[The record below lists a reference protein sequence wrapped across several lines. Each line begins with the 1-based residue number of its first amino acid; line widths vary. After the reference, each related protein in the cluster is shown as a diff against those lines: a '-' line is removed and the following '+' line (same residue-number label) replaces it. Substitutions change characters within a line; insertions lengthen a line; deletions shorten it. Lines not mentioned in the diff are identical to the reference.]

1 MIKFMLFIDGTWLY
15 SNTSRLVEASGE
27 PGFVLDFGKL
37 PRVLAEE
44 AGRLLGHDDWTVVRT
59 HLFGSYAE
67 NVDAR
72 DVEPVERRLNFFAML
87 RQQHHYEI
95 EAFPIDFR
103 GKRLRRT
110 DRDPNDTF
118 EPKEKCVDI
127 ALATSMLFNAAMSN
141 AYDVAIAV
149 LGDQDFK
156 PVLHNVRLLGK
167 RVAIASINGACS
179 GEYSDPAD
187 RARVRDVPL
196 LWLEDLLPR
205 LARRYDPHWLDCQSP
220 GHRGDRRV
228 ETTYYPKRGEKFYC
242 PTCREEFAR
251 QREAAAL
258 AGTQGLAANGGD
270 GGPALGGYPGIL
282 AGANGDA
289 NGSAGEGFRYA
300 PVDTTLMGVV
310 RHKRPDKSYGFIMV
324 DGCGEYDGAEYFFHE
339 SDIVDGSR
347 FAELTEGTYVDF
359 QVKAEPPAGKAPH
372 TRGVGRRGRVRGR
385 VTV

>member
-44 AGRLLGHDDWTVVRT
+44 VGRLMGHDEWTVVRT
-59 HLFGSYAE
+59 HLFGSYAA
-67 NVDAR
+67 NPDTR
-72 DVEPVERRLNFFAML
+72 DLEPVERRLNFFSML
-87 RQQHHYEI
+87 RQQHHYEV

-127 ALATSMLFNAAMSN
+127 ALATSMLFNAAMAN

-149 LGDQDFK
+149 IGDQDFK
-156 PVLHNVRLLGK
+156 PVLQNVRRLGK

-187 RARVRDVPL
+187 RARVRDFEI

-205 LARRYDPHWLDCQSP
+205 LARRYDPHWLDCASP
-220 GHRGDRRV
+220 THKGDRRV

-242 PTCREEFAR
+242 PGCREEFSR
-251 QREAAAL
+251 QREL
-258 AGTQGLAANGGD
+258 AVASGGIGGANGGN
-270 GGPALGGYPGIL
+270 GGSGATMATEAL
-282 AGANGDA
+282 
-289 NGSAGEGFRYA
+289 RYA
-300 PVDTTLMGVV
+300 PMDTMLMGVV
-310 RHKRPDKSYGFIMV
+310 RHKRVDKSYGFIMV
-324 DGCGEYDGAEYFFHE
+324 DGCGEYDGGEYFFHE
-339 SDIVDGSR
+339 SDIADGTR
-347 FAELTEGTYVDF
+347 FNELAEGTVVDF
-359 QVKAEPPAGKAPH
+359 QVKAETPAGKAPPA
-372 TRGVGRRGRVRGR
+372 RGVRRR

>member
-44 AGRLLGHDDWTVVRT
+44 VGRRLGHDDWTVVRT
-59 HLFGSYAE
+59 HMFGSYAA
-67 NVDAR
+67 NVDPR
-72 DVEPVERRLNFFAML
+72 DLEPVERRLNFFTML

-95 EAFPIDFR
+95 EAFPIEFR

-110 DRDPNDTF
+110 DRGPGDLF

-127 ALATSMLFNAAMSN
+127 ALATSMLFNAAMTT

-149 LGDQDFK
+149 IGDQDFK
-156 PVLHNVRLLGK
+156 PVLQSVRRLGK

-187 RARVRDVPL
+187 KARVRDVEL

-205 LARRYDPHWLDCQSP
+205 LARRYDPHLLDCQSP
-220 GHRGDRRV
+220 THKGERRI

-242 PTCREEFAR
+242 PACREEFSR
-251 QREAAAL
+251 SRDTAA
-258 AGTQGLAANGGD
+258 GGSGNGNVDGNANGNVGAM
-270 GGPALGGYPGIL
+270 GNA
-282 AGANGDA
+282 AGVAPE
-289 NGSAGEGFRYA
+289 SFTYA
-300 PVDTTLMGVV
+300 PTDTTLMGVV
-310 RHKRPDKSYGFIMV
+310 KHKRMDKNYGFIMV

-339 SDIVDGSR
+339 TDMVDGTR
-347 FAELTEGTYVDF
+347 FAELAEGTYVDF
-359 QVKAEPPAGKAPH
+359 QVKSEPPSGKAPPA
-372 TRGVGRRGRVRGR
+372 RNVRRRVA
-385 VTV
+385 V

>member
-44 AGRLLGHDDWTVVRT
+44 VGRRLGHDEWTVVRT
-59 HLFGSYAE
+59 HLFGSYAA
-67 NVDAR
+67 NVDLR
-72 DVEPVERRLNFFAML
+72 DREPVERRLNFFAML
-87 RQQHHYEI
+87 RQQHHYEV
-95 EAFPIDFR
+95 EAFPIEYR

-110 DRDPNDTF
+110 DRDPGDSF

-156 PVLHNVRLLGK
+156 PVLQNVRRLGK

-179 GEYSDPAD
+179 GEYTDPAD
-187 RARVRDVPL
+187 RAHVRDVEL

-205 LARRYDPHWLDCQSP
+205 LARRYDPHVLECQSP
-220 GHRGDRRV
+220 SHKGERRV
-228 ETTYYPKRGEKFYC
+228 ETTYYPKRGERFYC
-242 PTCREEFAR
+242 PACREEFQR
-251 QREAAAL
+251 QREAAATAAAASGDH
-258 AGTQGLAANGGD
+258 AGNGG
-270 GGPALGGYPGIL
+270 
-282 AGANGDA
+282 
-289 NGSAGEGFRYA
+289 GEHAVPEPRIA
-300 PVDTTLMGVV
+300 PIDTTLMGVV
-310 RHKRPDKSYGFIMV
+310 RHKRLDKSYGFILV

-339 SDIVDGSR
+339 SDLADGTK
-347 FAELTEGTYVDF
+347 FAELAEGTAVDF
-359 QVKAEPPAGKAPH
+359 LVKAEPPAGKAPPA
-372 TRGVGRRGRVRGR
+372 RDVRRRVA
-385 VTV
+385 V

>member
-44 AGRLLGHDDWTVVRT
+44 VGRRLGHDEWTVVRT
-59 HLFGSYAE
+59 HMFGSYA
-67 NVDAR
+67 DHIDPR
-72 DVEPVERRLNFFAML
+72 DREPVERRLNFFAML
-87 RQQHHYEI
+87 RQQHHYEV

-110 DRDPNDTF
+110 DRDPSDVF

-149 LGDQDFK
+149 IGDQDFK
-156 PVLHNVRLLGK
+156 PVLQSVRRLGK

-179 GEYSDPAD
+179 GEYTDPAD
-187 RARVRDVPL
+187 KARVRDVEL

-205 LARRYDPHWLDCQSP
+205 LARRYDPHFLDCQSP
-220 GHRGDRRV
+220 THKGERRV

-242 PTCREEFAR
+242 PACREEFGK
-251 QREAAAL
+251 QRETA
-258 AGTQGLAANGGD
+258 AANGAAGNGEPT
-270 GGPALGGYPGIL
+270 GGKTHSPVSEPVT
-282 AGANGDA
+282 
-289 NGSAGEGFRYA
+289 YA
-300 PVDTTLMGVV
+300 PLETMLMGVV
-310 RHKRPDKSYGFIMV
+310 KHKRMDKSYGFIMV

-339 SDIVDGSR
+339 SDIVDGTR
-347 FAELTEGTYVDF
+347 FIELAEGTYVDF
-359 QVKAEPPAGKAPH
+359 QVKAESPGGKAPPA
-372 TRGVGRRGRVRGR
+372 RNVRRRVA
-385 VTV
+385 V

>member
-44 AGRLLGHDDWTVVRT
+44 VGRRLGHDDWTVVRT
-59 HLFGSYAE
+59 HLFGSFAA
-67 NVDAR
+67 NVDPR
-72 DVEPVERRLNFFAML
+72 DREPVERRLNFFTML
-87 RQQHHYEI
+87 RQQHHYEV
-95 EAFPIDFR
+95 EAFPIEFR

-110 DRDPNDTF
+110 DRDPADTF

-127 ALATSMLFNAAMSN
+127 ALATSMLFSAAMSN

-156 PVLHNVRLLGK
+156 PVLQSVRRLGK
-167 RVAIASINGACS
+167 RVAIASIAGACS

-187 RARVRDVPL
+187 RARVRDAEL

-205 LARRYDPHWLDCQSP
+205 LARRYDPHFLDCQSP
-220 GHRGDRRV
+220 SHKGERRV

-242 PTCREEFAR
+242 PVCREEFAR
-251 QREAAAL
+251 QREAVAL
-258 AGTQGLAANGGD
+258 AGGGNGGN
-270 GGPALGGYPGIL
+270 GGNGQVAPETFTVAPA
-282 AGANGDA
+282 
-289 NGSAGEGFRYA
+289 
-300 PVDTTLMGVV
+300 DTTLMGVV
-310 RHKRPDKSYGFIMV
+310 KHKRVDRNYGFIMV
-324 DGCGEYDGAEYFFHE
+324 DGCGQFDGAEYFFHE
-339 SDIVDGSR
+339 TDIADGTR
-347 FAELTEGTYVDF
+347 FAELAEGTYVDF
-359 QVKAEPPAGKAPH
+359 QVKAEPPPGKAPPA
-372 TRGVGRRGRVRGR
+372 RNVRRR

>member
-44 AGRLLGHDDWTVVRT
+44 VGRRLGHDEWSVVRT
-59 HLFGSYAE
+59 HMFGRYAA

-72 DVEPVERRLNFFAML
+72 DREPVERRLNFFTML
-87 RQQHHYEI
+87 RQQHHYEV
-95 EAFPIDFR
+95 EAFPIEFR

-110 DRDPNDTF
+110 DRDPSDTF
-118 EPKEKCVDI
+118 EAKEKCVDI

-149 LGDQDFK
+149 IGDQDFK
-156 PVLHNVRLLGK
+156 PVLQHVRRLGK

-179 GEYSDPAD
+179 NEYSDPAD
-187 RARVRDVPL
+187 RARVRDVEL
-196 LWLEDLLPR
+196 IWLEDLLPR

-220 GHRGDRRV
+220 THKGEKRV

-242 PTCREEFAR
+242 PACREEFAR
-251 QREAAAL
+251 QREAAVL
-258 AGTQGLAANGGD
+258 AGVGAGVGGGLG
-270 GGPALGGYPGIL
+270 
-282 AGANGDA
+282 AGVP
-289 NGSAGEGFRYA
+289 GEGFKYA
-300 PVDTTLMGVV
+300 PIDTTLMGVV
-310 RHKRPDKSYGFIMV
+310 RHKRLDKSYGFIMV

-339 SDIVDGSR
+339 SDLSDGRR
-347 FAELTEGTYVDF
+347 FTELPEGAVVDF
-359 QVKAEPPAGKAPH
+359 QVKAEPPAGKAPPA
-372 TRGVGRRGRVRGR
+372 RSVRRRVA
-385 VTV
+385 V

>member
-44 AGRLLGHDDWTVVRT
+44 VGRRLGHDEYTVVRT
-59 HLFGSYAE
+59 HLFGSYAS

-72 DVEPVERRLNFFAML
+72 DLEPVDRRLNFFTML

-110 DRDPNDTF
+110 DREPGDAF

-127 ALATSMLFNAAMSN
+127 ALATSMLFNASMAN

-149 LGDQDFK
+149 IGDQDFK
-156 PVLHNVRLLGK
+156 PVLQSVRRLGK

-187 RARVRDVPL
+187 KARVRDVEL

-205 LARRYDPHWLDCQSP
+205 LARRYDPHFLDCQSP
-220 GHRGDRRV
+220 THKGERRV

-242 PTCREEFAR
+242 PACREEFSK
-251 QREAAAL
+251 QRDTALAAGITPGGGTNGAGPNGGEAA
-258 AGTQGLAANGGD
+258 N
-270 GGPALGGYPGIL
+270 
-282 AGANGDA
+282 
-289 NGSAGEGFRYA
+289 YA
-300 PVDTTLMGVV
+300 PPDTMLMGVV
-310 RHKRPDKSYGFIMV
+310 KHKRLDKSYGFIMV
-324 DGCGEYDGAEYFFHE
+324 DGCGEFDGAEYFFHE
-339 SDIVDGSR
+339 TDLVDGTR
-347 FAELTEGTYVDF
+347 FIELAEGTYVDF
-359 QVKAEPPAGKAPH
+359 QVKAESPSGKAPPA
-372 TRGVGRRGRVRGR
+372 RNVRRRVA
-385 VTV
+385 V

>member
-44 AGRLLGHDDWTVVRT
+44 VGRRLGHDEYTVVRT
-59 HLFGSYAE
+59 HLFGSYAA

-72 DVEPVERRLNFFAML
+72 DLEPVERRLNFFTML

-95 EAFPIDFR
+95 EAFPIEFR

-110 DRDPNDTF
+110 DRDPGDPF
-118 EPKEKCVDI
+118 EAKEKCVDI
-127 ALATSMLFNAAMSN
+127 ALATSMLFNASMAN

-149 LGDQDFK
+149 IGDQDFK
-156 PVLHNVRLLGK
+156 PVLQSVRRLGK

-187 RARVRDVPL
+187 KARVRDVEL

-205 LARRYDPHWLDCQSP
+205 LARRYDPHFLDCQSP
-220 GHRGDRRV
+220 THRGERRV

-242 PTCREEFAR
+242 PACREEFSK
-251 QREAAAL
+251 QRDAVL
-258 AGTQGLAANGGD
+258 ATGGTFAGNGG
-270 GGPALGGYPGIL
+270 
-282 AGANGDA
+282 NGD
-289 NGSAGEGFRYA
+289 GPSETVTYA
-300 PVDTTLMGVV
+300 PTDTTLMGVV
-310 RHKRPDKSYGFIMV
+310 KHKRLDKNYGFIMV
-324 DGCGEYDGAEYFFHE
+324 DGCGEFDGAEYFFHE
-339 SDIVDGSR
+339 TDIVDGTR
-347 FAELTEGTYVDF
+347 FGELAEGTYVDF
-359 QVKAEPPAGKAPH
+359 QVKAESPAGKAPPA
-372 TRGVGRRGRVRGR
+372 RNVRRRVA
-385 VTV
+385 V

>member
-44 AGRLLGHDDWTVVRT
+44 VGRRLGHDEWTVVRT
-59 HLFGSYAE
+59 HMFGSYA
-67 NVDAR
+67 DHFDPR
-72 DVEPVERRLNFFAML
+72 DREPVERRLNFFAML

-110 DRDPNDTF
+110 DREPGDVF

-149 LGDQDFK
+149 IGDQDFK
-156 PVLHNVRLLGK
+156 PVLQSVRRLGK

-179 GEYSDPAD
+179 GEYSDPTD
-187 RARVRDVPL
+187 KARVRDVEM

-205 LARRYDPHWLDCQSP
+205 LARRYDPHTLDCQSP
-220 GHRGDRRV
+220 AHKGERRI

-242 PTCREEFAR
+242 PACREEFGK
-251 QREAAAL
+251 QREAAA
-258 AGTQGLAANGGD
+258 ATNAANNVPSTGGKTHS
-270 GGPALGGYPGIL
+270 PVSEPVT
-282 AGANGDA
+282 
-289 NGSAGEGFRYA
+289 YA
-300 PVDTTLMGVV
+300 PAETMLMGVV
-310 RHKRPDKSYGFIMV
+310 KHKRMDKSYGFIMV

-339 SDIVDGSR
+339 SDIVDGTR
-347 FAELTEGTYVDF
+347 FADLAEGTYVDF
-359 QVKAEPPAGKAPH
+359 QVKAESPGGKAPPA
-372 TRGVGRRGRVRGR
+372 RAVRRRVA
-385 VTV
+385 V

>member
-44 AGRLLGHDDWTVVRT
+44 VGRRLGHDEWTVVRT
-59 HLFGSYAE
+59 HLFGSHAA
-67 NVDAR
+67 NVDPR
-72 DVEPVERRLNFFAML
+72 DREPVERRLNFFTML
-87 RQQHHYEI
+87 RQQHHYEV
-95 EAFPIDFR
+95 ESFPIEFR

-110 DRDPNDTF
+110 DRDPSDTF

-127 ALATSMLFNAAMSN
+127 ALATSMLFNAAMAN

-156 PVLHNVRLLGK
+156 PVLQSVRRLGK
-167 RVAIASINGACS
+167 RVAIASIAGACS

-187 RARVRDVPL
+187 RARVRDVEL

-205 LARRYDPHWLDCQSP
+205 LARRYDPHFLDCQSP
-220 GHRGDRRV
+220 AHKGDRRV

-242 PTCREEFAR
+242 PACREEFAR
-251 QREAAAL
+251 QREAAVL
-258 AGTQGLAANGGD
+258 SGLAAAPGHGGGNGG
-270 GGPALGGYPGIL
+270 GSGEPA
-282 AGANGDA
+282 A
-289 NGSAGEGFRYA
+289 YA
-300 PVDTTLMGVV
+300 PTDTTLMGVV
-310 RHKRPDKSYGFIMV
+310 KHKRMDKSYGFIMV
-324 DGCGEYDGAEYFFHE
+324 DGCGQYDGAEYFFHE
-339 SDIVDGSR
+339 TDLVDGTR
-347 FAELTEGTYVDF
+347 FAELAEGTYVDF
-359 QVKAEPPAGKAPH
+359 QVKAEPPSGKAPPA
-372 TRGVGRRGRVRGR
+372 RNVRRR

>member
-1 MIKFMLFIDGTWLY
+1 MLFIDGTWLY

-44 AGRLLGHDDWTVVRT
+44 AGRRLGHDDWTVVRT
-59 HLFGSYAE
+59 HLFGSHAQ
-67 NVDAR
+67 NADPR
-72 DVEPVERRLNFFAML
+72 DLEPVERRLNFFTML
-87 RQQHHYEI
+87 RQQHHYEV
-95 EAFPIDFR
+95 ESFPIDFR

-156 PVLHNVRLLGK
+156 PVLQSVRRLGK
-167 RVAIASINGACS
+167 RVVIASINGACS

-187 RARVRDVPL
+187 RARVRDAEL
-196 LWLEDLLPR
+196 IWLEDLLPR

-220 GHRGDRRV
+220 FHRGERRV
-228 ETTYYPKRGEKFYC
+228 ETTYYPKRGERFYC
-242 PTCREEFAR
+242 PACREEFVR
-251 QREAAAL
+251 QREAAGGANGG
-258 AGTQGLAANGGD
+258 ANGGATGAANG
-270 GGPALGGYPGIL
+270 AE
-282 AGANGDA
+282 GANGLAGVGDA
-289 NGSAGEGFRYA
+289 AGAGAPESPRHA
-300 PVDTTLMGVV
+300 PVDTTLIGVV
-310 RHKRPDKSYGFIMV
+310 RHKRLDRNYGFIKV

-339 SDIVDGSR
+339 TDLTDGTR
-347 FAELTEGTYVDF
+347 FAELAEGTWVDF
-359 QVKAEPPAGKAPH
+359 QVKAGPPPGKAPPA
-372 TRGVGRRGRVRGR
+372 RNVRRRVA
-385 VTV
+385 V

>member
-44 AGRLLGHDDWTVVRT
+44 VGRRLGHDDWTVVRT
-59 HLFGSYAE
+59 HLFGSYAA
-67 NVDAR
+67 NIDPR
-72 DVEPVERRLNFFAML
+72 DLEPVERRLNFFTML
-87 RQQHHYEI
+87 RQQHHYEV
-95 EAFPIDFR
+95 EAFPIEFR

-110 DRDPNDTF
+110 DRDPGDPF

-149 LGDQDFK
+149 IGDQDFK
-156 PVLHNVRLLGK
+156 PVLQSVRRLGK

-187 RARVRDVPL
+187 KARVRDAEL

-205 LARRYDPHWLDCQSP
+205 LARRYDPHFLDCQSP
-220 GHRGDRRV
+220 AHKGERRV

-242 PTCREEFAR
+242 PACREEFAR
-251 QREAAAL
+251 QREAAGA
-258 AGTQGLAANGGD
+258 AGAAGAPGAANGGS
-270 GGPALGGYPGIL
+270 GGNGG
-282 AGANGDA
+282 ASE
-289 NGSAGEGFRYA
+289 SATYA
-300 PVDTTLMGVV
+300 PTDTTLMGVV
-310 RHKRPDKSYGFIMV
+310 KHKRLDKNYGFIMV
-324 DGCGEYDGAEYFFHE
+324 DGCGAYDGAEYFFHE
-339 SDIVDGSR
+339 TDLADGTR
-347 FAELTEGTYVDF
+347 FAELAEGTYVDF
-359 QVKAEPPAGKAPH
+359 QVKADPPAGKAPPA
-372 TRGVGRRGRVRGR
+372 RNVRRRVA
-385 VTV
+385 V

>member
-44 AGRLLGHDDWTVVRT
+44 VGKRLGHDEYTVVRT
-59 HLFGSYAE
+59 HLFGSYAA

-72 DVEPVERRLNFFAML
+72 DMEPVERRLNFFTML

-95 EAFPIDFR
+95 ESFPIDFR

-110 DRDPNDTF
+110 DRDPGDPF

-127 ALATSMLFNAAMSN
+127 ALATSMLFNASMTN

-149 LGDQDFK
+149 IGDQDFK
-156 PVLHNVRLLGK
+156 PVLQSVRRLGK

-187 RARVRDVPL
+187 KARVRDVEL

-205 LARRYDPHWLDCQSP
+205 LARRYDPHFLDCQSP
-220 GHRGDRRV
+220 AHKGDRRV

-242 PTCREEFAR
+242 PACREEFSR
-251 QREAAAL
+251 QREAA
-258 AGTQGLAANGGD
+258 LAAGLSTGGNG
-270 GGPALGGYPGIL
+270 AV
-282 AGANGDA
+282 NE
-289 NGSAGEGFRYA
+289 SATYA
-300 PVDTTLMGVV
+300 PIDTTLMGVV
-310 RHKRPDKSYGFIMV
+310 KHKRLDKSYGFIMV
-324 DGCGEYDGAEYFFHE
+324 DGCGEFDGAEYFFHE
-339 SDIVDGSR
+339 TDIVDGTR
-347 FAELTEGTYVDF
+347 FAELAEGTYVDF
-359 QVKAEPPAGKAPH
+359 QVKAESPAGKAPPA
-372 TRGVGRRGRVRGR
+372 RNVRRRVA
-385 VTV
+385 V

>member
-44 AGRLLGHDDWTVVRT
+44 VGRRLGHDEWTVVRT
-59 HLFGSYAE
+59 HLFGSYAA

-72 DVEPVERRLNFFAML
+72 DLEPVERRLNFFAML
-87 RQQHHYEI
+87 RQQHHYEV

-110 DRDPNDTF
+110 DRDPNDAF

-156 PVLHNVRLLGK
+156 PVLQHVRRLGK
-167 RVAIASINGACS
+167 RIAIASINGACS

-187 RARVRDVPL
+187 RARVRDVEL
-196 LWLEDLLPR
+196 LWLEDVLPR

-220 GHRGDRRV
+220 AHKGDRRV

-242 PTCREEFAR
+242 PACREEFAR
-251 QREAAAL
+251 LREAAAL
-258 AGTQGLAANGGD
+258 ANANGGN
-270 GGPALGGYPGIL
+270 GHGPAAPG
-282 AGANGDA
+282 AE
-289 NGSAGEGFRYA
+289 EGLRYA
-300 PVDTTLMGVV
+300 PIDTMLMGVV
-310 RHKRPDKSYGFIMV
+310 RHKRVDKNYGFIMV

-339 SDIVDGSR
+339 SDIADGSR
-347 FAELTEGTYVDF
+347 FTELAEGTVVDF
-359 QVKAEPPAGKAPH
+359 QVKADPPSGKAPPA
-372 TRGVGRRGRVRGR
+372 RSVRRR